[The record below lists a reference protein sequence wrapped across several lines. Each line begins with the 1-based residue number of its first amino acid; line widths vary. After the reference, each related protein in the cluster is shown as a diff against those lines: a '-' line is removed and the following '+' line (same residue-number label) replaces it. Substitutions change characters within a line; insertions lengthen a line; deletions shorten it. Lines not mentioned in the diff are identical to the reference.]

1 MPEKSNIVDLFYS
14 YVNIEDNAGDRIRDY
29 KGEKRVVS
37 PHHRLEHNIHKL
49 KLLYKLFFFILS
61 LAYIET

>member
-49 KLLYKLFFFILS
+49 KLLYK
-61 LAYIET
+61 